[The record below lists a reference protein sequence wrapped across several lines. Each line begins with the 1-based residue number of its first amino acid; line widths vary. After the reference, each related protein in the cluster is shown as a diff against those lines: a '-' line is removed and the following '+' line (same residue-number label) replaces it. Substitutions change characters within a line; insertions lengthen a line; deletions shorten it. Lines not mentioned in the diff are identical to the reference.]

1 MVYYCE
7 KCKMLSHES
16 VCDYCGKKKLS
27 PVKDDDLCFMV
38 ELENFYA
45 AIFEEAL
52 KSIGVPVFSLPS
64 GFSLINRAN
73 SHRKIY
79 VPYNCTNKASD
90 TYRILF
96 GNSEETE

>member
-27 PVKDDDLCFMV
+27 PVKDDDICFV
-38 ELENFYA
+38 TELSNFYA
-45 AIFEEAL
+45 TMFEEAL
-52 KSIGVPVFSLPS
+52 KSIDVPVFSLPS

-96 GNSEETE
+96 GKPEKAE

>member
-1 MVYYCE
+1 
-7 KCKMLSHES
+7 MLSHES

-27 PVKDDDLCFMV
+27 PVKDDDICFV
-38 ELENFYA
+38 TELSNFYA
-45 AIFEEAL
+45 TMFEEAL
-52 KSIGVPVFSLPS
+52 KSIDVPVFSLPS

>member
-1 MVYYCE
+1 MIYYCE
-7 KCKMLSHES
+7 NCKMLSHES
-16 VCDYCGKKKLS
+16 VCDYCGRKKLS
-27 PVKDDDLCFMV
+27 PVKDDDICFV
-38 ELENFYA
+38 TELSNFYA
-45 AIFEEAL
+45 TMFEEAL
-52 KSIGVPVFSLPS
+52 KSIDVPVFFLPS

>member
-1 MVYYCE
+1 MIYYCE

-16 VCDYCGKKKLS
+16 VCDYCGRKKLS
-27 PVKDDDLCFMV
+27 PVKDDDICFV
-38 ELENFYA
+38 TELSNFYA
-45 AIFEEAL
+45 TMFEEAL
-52 KSIGVPVFSLPS
+52 KSIDVPVFSLPS

>member
-1 MVYYCE
+1 MIYYCE
-7 KCKMLSHES
+7 NCKMLSHES

-45 AIFEEAL
+45 AIFEDAL
-52 KSIGVPVFSLPS
+52 KSKSVPVFSLPS

-73 SHRKIY
+73 SHKKIY
-79 VPYNCTNKASD
+79 VPYNFMEKAND
-90 TYRILF
+90 TYKILF
-96 GNSEETE
+96 DKPEKAE

>member
-7 KCKMLSHES
+7 KCKTVANEN
-16 VCDYCGKKKLS
+16 VCENCGRKMLS
-27 PVKDDDLCFMV
+27 PVKDDDICFV
-38 ELENFYA
+38 TELSNFYA
-45 AIFEEAL
+45 TMFEEAL
-52 KSIGVPVFSLPS
+52 KSKSVPVFSVPS

>member
-1 MVYYCE
+1 MIYYCE
-7 KCKMLSHES
+7 NCKMLSHES
-16 VCDYCGKKKLS
+16 VCDYCGRKKLS
-27 PVKDDDLCFMV
+27 LVKDDDICFV
-38 ELENFYA
+38 TELSNFYA
-45 AIFEEAL
+45 TMFEEAL
-52 KSIGVPVFSLPS
+52 KSIDVPVFSLPS

-79 VPYNCTNKASD
+79 VPYNWTNKASD

>member
-7 KCKMLSHES
+7 KCKTLSHES
-16 VCDYCGKKKLS
+16 VCDYCGRKKLS
-27 PVKDDDLCFMV
+27 PVKDDDICFV
-38 ELENFYA
+38 TELSNFYA
-45 AIFEEAL
+45 TMFEEAL
-52 KSIGVPVFSLPS
+52 KSIDVPVFSLPS

>member
-1 MVYYCE
+1 MIYYCE
-7 KCKMLSHES
+7 NCKMLSHES
-16 VCDYCGKKKLS
+16 VCDYCGRKKLS
-27 PVKDDDLCFMV
+27 PVKDDDICFV
-38 ELENFYA
+38 TELSNFYA
-45 AIFEEAL
+45 TMFEEEL
-52 KSIGVPVFSLPS
+52 KSIDVPVFSLPS

>member
-1 MVYYCE
+1 
-7 KCKMLSHES
+7 MLSHES
-16 VCDYCGKKKLS
+16 VCDYCGRKTLS
-27 PVKDDDLCFMV
+27 PVKDDDICFV
-38 ELENFYA
+38 TELSNFYA
-45 AIFEEAL
+45 TMFEEAL
-52 KSIGVPVFSLPS
+52 KSIDVPVFSLPS

>member
-16 VCDYCGKKKLS
+16 VCDYCGRKKLS
-27 PVKDDDLCFMV
+27 PVKDDDICFV
-38 ELENFYA
+38 TELSNFYA
-45 AIFEEAL
+45 TMFEGAL
-52 KSIGVPVFSLPS
+52 KSIDVPVFSLPS

>member
-1 MVYYCE
+1 
-7 KCKMLSHES
+7 MLSHES

-52 KSIGVPVFSLPS
+52 KSIDVPVFSLPS
-64 GFSLINRAN
+64 GLSLNNWAN
-73 SHRKIY
+73 SHKKIY
-79 VPYNCTNKASD
+79 VPYNFMEKAND
-90 TYRILF
+90 TYKILF
-96 GNSEETE
+96 DKPEKAE

>member
-16 VCDYCGKKKLS
+16 VCDYCGRKKLS
-27 PVKDDDLCFMV
+27 PVKDDDICFV
-38 ELENFYA
+38 TELSNFYA
-45 AIFEEAL
+45 TMFEEAL
-52 KSIGVPVFSLPS
+52 KSIDVPVFSLPS

>member
-1 MVYYCE
+1 MIYYCE
-7 KCKMLSHES
+7 NCKMLSHES

-27 PVKDDDLCFMV
+27 PVKDDDICFV
-38 ELENFYA
+38 TELSNFYA
-45 AIFEEAL
+45 TMFEEAL
-52 KSIGVPVFSLPS
+52 KSKSVPVFSLPS

>member
-1 MVYYCE
+1 
-7 KCKMLSHES
+7 MLSHEI

-64 GFSLINRAN
+64 GLSLNNWAN
-73 SHRKIY
+73 SHKKIY
-79 VPYNCTNKASD
+79 VPYNFMEKASD

-96 GNSEETE
+96 GKPEKAE